1 MLFKCFEEIVTEK
14 ICQTKKQTRKQL
26 YLIGVDFFFKS
37 SPDFLQRACII
48 CIIKISVDICFNLN
62 FGPNYFPQREV
73 AANSQNGEEI
83 VPVLTLRFLI
93 TQLEAALRNVQA
105 TNYTVSVFF

>member
-1 MLFKCFEEIVTEK
+1 M
-14 ICQTKKQTRKQL
+14 
-26 YLIGVDFFFKS
+26 YLAGVDFFFKS
-37 SPDFLQRACII
+37 SPDFLQRACFI

-93 TQLEAALRNVQA
+93 TQLESALRNVQA